1 MSLGK
6 WRTFNLHKDVDWI
19 TSPWNPS
26 HIGGP
31 TLLWLCLE
39 TRSTRVKVKL
49 GHKRWNPNPGG
60 LQSHGQ
66 GARPLRKPPLPNFD
80 LGLSVPKLW
89 GHGFLGWG
97 SQSLIFGDGG
107 PSQVNSRE
115 SDRFEGLQRT
125 RQVSFSHSFMT
136 HYSVCMRSVCVH
148 ACICECVK
156 HKEHL
161 DLMKERVTYLFM
173 NSSTYYTSLDQ
184 EREKQGCSIKDERSG
199 LIDSNTLSA

>member
-26 HIGGP
+26 HIEGP
-31 TLLWLCLE
+31 TLLLLCLE
-39 TRSTRVKVKL
+39 TKSTRVKVKL

-66 GARPLRKPPLPNFD
+66 EARPLRKPPLPNFD

-136 HYSVCMRSVCVH
+136 HYSVCMRTCMCACMYVWVCETQGALRFNERKSYLSFH
-148 ACICECVK
+148 EFI
-156 HKEHL
+156 
-161 DLMKERVTYLFM
+161 DLLHISRSRKRKARVLY
-173 NSSTYYTSLDQ
+173 
-184 EREKQGCSIKDERSG
+184 
-199 LIDSNTLSA
+199 

>member
-136 HYSVCMRSVCVH
+136 HYSVCMRTCVC
-148 ACICECVK
+148 ACVYVWVCETQGALRFNEGK
-156 HKEHL
+156 SYLSFHEFI
-161 DLMKERVTYLFM
+161 DLLHISRSRKRKARVLY
-173 NSSTYYTSLDQ
+173 
-184 EREKQGCSIKDERSG
+184 
-199 LIDSNTLSA
+199 

>member
-26 HIGGP
+26 HIEGP
-31 TLLWLCLE
+31 RLCLE

-136 HYSVCMRSVCVH
+136 HYSVCMRTCVC
-148 ACICECVK
+148 ACVYVWVCETQGALRFNEGK
-156 HKEHL
+156 SYLSFHEFI
-161 DLMKERVTYLFM
+161 DLLHISRSRKRKARVLY
-173 NSSTYYTSLDQ
+173 
-184 EREKQGCSIKDERSG
+184 
-199 LIDSNTLSA
+199 

>member
-26 HIGGP
+26 HIEGP

-66 GARPLRKPPLPNFD
+66 EARPLQKPPLPNFD

-136 HYSVCMRSVCVH
+136 HYSVCMRTCVC
-148 ACICECVK
+148 ACVYVWVCETQGALRFNEGK
-156 HKEHL
+156 SYLSFHEFI
-161 DLMKERVTYLFM
+161 DLLHISRSRKRKARVLF
-173 NSSTYYTSLDQ
+173 
-184 EREKQGCSIKDERSG
+184 
-199 LIDSNTLSA
+199 